1 MIKLFLVISEALLE
15 ECFKKP
21 KIKFWKVLEFQGKHD
36 DNKKN
41 TCGFESLK
49 CPPLVN
55 EIKSFENEL
64 LLMVKNI
71 ESKNAK
77 NEFQEKLKEDINEIK
92 TIGKM
97 FVAADNKTY
106 I

>member
-1 MIKLFLVISEALLE
+1 MIKLFFVISEALLE

-41 TCGFESLK
+41 TCGFKSLK